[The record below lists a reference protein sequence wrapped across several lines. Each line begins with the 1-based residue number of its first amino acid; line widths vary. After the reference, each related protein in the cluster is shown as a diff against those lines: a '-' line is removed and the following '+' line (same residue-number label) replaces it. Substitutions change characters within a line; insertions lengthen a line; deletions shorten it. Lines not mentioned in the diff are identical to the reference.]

1 MIKFFRYELV
11 KEGEEWQLRYFFP
24 KMGKVRLK
32 PHSLVVYFRDK
43 TIWGTIKQRWQWKN
57 P

>member
-11 KEGEEWQLRYFFP
+11 KEGPEWQLRYYFP
-24 KMGKVRLK
+24 KLGKVRLK
-32 PHSLVVYFRDK
+32 PHSLVMYFRAK
-43 TIWGTIKQRWQWKN
+43 TLWGVIKQRLQWTR